1 MRNSLDNQKTIS
13 LNKGVLTHSKVTPA
27 KKSGGLGTI
36 TKSCS
41 TLTRQGLQPAHDSEK
56 IKAYRKFT
64 IKLKERAGE
73 ILFNQRIRNKTVF
86 AGAVNGELIK
96 KCRLAFSSMLQRV

>member
-41 TLTRQGLQPAHDSEK
+41 NHATQGLQKNDSHA
-56 IKAYRKFT
+56 KAKEYRKMT
-64 IKLKERAGE
+64 IALKERAGE
-73 ILFNQRIRNKTVF
+73 LLYNPK
-86 AGAVNGELIK
+86 EL
-96 KCRLAFSSMLQRV
+96 